1 MSTTEIYAIEKN
13 GDVVPY
19 GSAQNS
25 WLGGMHVWNS
35 LSEKY
40 DLGEG
45 MMFGFD
51 RTWNCFGKGIY
62 EEYED
67 VVLGS
72 TFDNVIVL
80 KENIDQLLTSFK
92 KYYSVYPNSN
102 FGQQIEVIEAMKA
115 DENIIGVA
123 WCQTSLADDL
133 WDYGYDEEKD
143 KVIPYNIFKGENHGE
158 LFDLLEDSE

>member
-62 EEYED
+62 EEQN
-67 VVLGS
+67 
-72 TFDNVIVL
+72 T
-80 KENIDQLLTSFK
+80 
-92 KYYSVYPNSN
+92 
-102 FGQQIEVIEAMKA
+102 
-115 DENIIGVA
+115 
-123 WCQTSLADDL
+123 
-133 WDYGYDEEKD
+133 
-143 KVIPYNIFKGENHGE
+143 
-158 LFDLLEDSE
+158 LLEWKLKSLVWIKKISLIWQTQ

>member
-35 LSEKY
+35 LNEKY
-40 DLGEG
+40 DLDGN
-45 MMFGFD
+45 MIFGFD

-80 KENIDQLLTSFK
+80 KENFDQLLTSFK

-102 FGQQIEVIEAMKA
+102 FGQQIEVIETMKA
-115 DENIIGVA
+115 DENVIGVA
-123 WCQTSLADDL
+123 WCQTSVADDL
-133 WDYGYDEEKD
+133 WDFCYDEEQD
-143 KVIPYNIFKGENHGE
+143 EVIPYNIFKGENHGE
-158 LFDLLEDSE
+158 LFDLLGDNK

>member
-19 GSAQNS
+19 GSAKNS
-25 WLGGMHVWNS
+25 WLGGMHVWKS
-35 LSEKY
+35 LDEKY
-40 DLGEG
+40 DLGG
-45 MMFGFD
+45 DMLIGFD
-51 RTWNCFGKGIY
+51 ATWKAFNKGIY
-62 EEYED
+62 EEYEN

-102 FGQQIEVIEAMKA
+102 FGQQIEVIEAIKA

-123 WCQTSLADDL
+123 WCQTSVVDDL

-158 LFDLLEDSE
+158 LFELLEDSK